1 MALKQ
6 KGWTYR
12 MDVYSIFEALMI
24 VCFGISWPMS
34 LVKSYRSRSTKGKS
48 LLFECFILTG
58 YICGLIGKIMKATS
72 VPSYNIVGDLAF
84 WFMFPNIIMVAA
96 DICLYFRNK
105 KIEAQAAKA

>member
-1 MALKQ
+1 
-6 KGWTYR
+6 

-24 VCFGISWPMS
+24 ICFGISWPIS

-72 VPSYNIVGDLAF
+72 VPAYNIVGDLAF
-84 WFMFPNIIMVAA
+84 WFMIPNIIMVAA

-105 KIEAQAAKA
+105 KIEAQAEAKA

>member
-1 MALKQ
+1 
-6 KGWTYR
+6 

-24 VCFGISWPMS
+24 ICFGISWPMS

-72 VPSYNIVGDLAF
+72 VPAYNIVGDLAF
-84 WFMFPNIIMVAA
+84 WFMIPNIIMVAA

-105 KIEAQAAKA
+105 KIEAQAEAKA